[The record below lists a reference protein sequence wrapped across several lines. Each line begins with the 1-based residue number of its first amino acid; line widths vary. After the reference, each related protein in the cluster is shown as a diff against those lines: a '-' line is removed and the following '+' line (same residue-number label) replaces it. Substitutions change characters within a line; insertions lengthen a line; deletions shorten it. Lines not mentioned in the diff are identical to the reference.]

1 MAQTVVGLFDSAS
14 EAQAAVQ
21 ALTSGGFTETQID
34 LANRGSQTDTR
45 SSTDSYYTGENTSDS
60 ISGFFSSLFGGSN
73 DDAKSYSTV
82 ASNSNSI
89 VTVHAESAEQANRA
103 AEILDQHGAIDVD
116 ERYSQYS
123 SQTTGATTGTATNFT
138 DTTARTSAEG
148 DISVPVIE
156 ENLAVGKRTVEG
168 GSVRLRSRVVERPV
182 EESLRLREEH
192 VFVQRNPVNR
202 QATEADFNTFR
213 EGDITVTEHSEVP
226 VVAKEARVV
235 EEVSLGKETS
245 ERVETITDTV
255 RRTDVEVEEI
265 NTNLDV
271 DADRTRRANS

>member
-21 ALTSGGFTETQID
+21 ALTSSGFTQDQVD
-34 LANRGSQTDTR
+34 LANRGTQTDTR
-45 SSTDSYYTGENTSDS
+45 SATDSYYTGEGASDS
-60 ISGFFSSLFGGSN
+60 ISGFFNSLFGGS

-103 AEILDQHGAIDVD
+103 AEILDQNGAIDVD
-116 ERYSQYS
+116 ERYTQYS
-123 SQTTGATTGTATNFT
+123 SQTSGATATNFT
-138 DTTARTSAEG
+138 DTANVRTSAEG

-156 ENLAVGKRTVEG
+156 ENLAVGKRTVESG
-168 GSVRLRSRVVERPV
+168 GVRLRSRVIERPV

-213 EGDITVTEHSEVP
+213 EGEITVTEHAEVP

-271 DADRTRRANS
+271 DADRAGRANS